1 MFDKNIMAKN
11 TNKHV
16 AAATETSNL
25 NEWMTLL
32 KTYLEFLV
40 ILRQR
45 QNFKLMNKTG
55 WEINE
60 NYVEPFERIL
70 CNFKNSVTW
79 K

>member
-1 MFDKNIMAKN
+1 MANN
-11 TNKHV
+11 TSEHV

-32 KTYLEFLV
+32 RTYLEFLV

-45 QNFKLMNKTG
+45 WNFKLMNKTG
-55 WEINE
+55 WKINE

-79 K
+79 QLCI

>member
-32 KTYLEFLV
+32 RTYLEFLV

-45 QNFKLMNKTG
+45 
-55 WEINE
+55 
-60 NYVEPFERIL
+60 
-70 CNFKNSVTW
+70 
-79 K
+79 